1 MYWITAW
8 MTGKGQRI
16 KLNKYKIC
24 VQINVHYRVLTRVL
38 SKVKPVKTSNSN
50 GY

>member
-16 KLNKYKIC
+16 KLNKYKTC
-24 VQINVHYRVLTRVL
+24 VQKSVHYWVLTWVL
-38 SKVKPVKTSNSN
+38 RIVKPKDTSIIN

>member
-24 VQINVHYRVLTRVL
+24 VQISVHYWVLFRVLKT
-38 SKVKPVKTSNSN
+38 VKPIQTSNIN

>member
-1 MYWITAW
+1 

-16 KLNKYKIC
+16 KVNKYKIC
-24 VQINVHYRVLTRVL
+24 VQINVHYRVL
-38 SKVKPVKTSNSN
+38 SKVKPVKTSNTN